1 MSEKT
6 ENYYSQMKIENY
18 ADEAQFMAF
27 SVGPIVI
34 LNLTLLQLI
43 KLRLGKL
50 RREFAE
56 TILNSIKDFLIFILG
71 SDTF

>member
-1 MSEKT
+1 
-6 ENYYSQMKIENY
+6 MKIENY

-43 KLRLGKL
+43 KLCLGKL
-50 RREFAE
+50 RREFVE
-56 TILNSIKDFLIFILG
+56 TE
-71 SDTF
+71 